1 MADTVTVTTDA
12 QDTAQESV
20 QTVDTSAL
28 QAELERL
35 KAENAKLKNAQS
47 NASSDAAK
55 YKRELQ
61 ARMSEQERA
70 ATETKELIEQ
80 LKADNEALKKAQTLA
95 QHEAGCVGLGFDAN
109 SAKAAASAFYDHD
122 FQAFSAALKNY
133 LVAHDKALLAES
145 VRQTPR
151 PGVGAVEQ
159 TVTRDQFNQ
168 MGYQERMKLYEEQPD
183 LYKELTR
190 RNE

>member
-12 QDTAQESV
+12 QDTAQETV

-35 KAENAKLKNAQS
+35 KSENAKLKNAQS
-47 NASSDAAK
+47 NASADAAK
-55 YKRELQ
+55 YKRALNE
-61 ARMSEQERA
+61 RMSEQEREA
-70 ATETKELIEQ
+70 NATKELIEQ

-95 QHEAGCVGLGFDAN
+95 QHEAGCVGLGFDAT

-122 FQAFSAALKNY
+122 FQAFATALKEY
-133 LVAHDKALLAES
+133 LTQHDKALLAES

-168 MGYQERMKLYEEQPD
+168 MGYQERMKLYEEQPE
-183 LYKELTR
+183 LYKELMNR
-190 RNE
+190 RE